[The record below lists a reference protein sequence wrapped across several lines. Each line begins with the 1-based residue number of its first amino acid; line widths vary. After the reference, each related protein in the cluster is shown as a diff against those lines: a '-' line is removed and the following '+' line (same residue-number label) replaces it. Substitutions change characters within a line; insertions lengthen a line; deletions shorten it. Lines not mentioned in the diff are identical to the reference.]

1 MTMLT
6 FLLSLLFF
14 LVFLFYATKNRL
26 LPAMLVLESLVLM
39 SLLISMFLLE
49 KTDSSMFLVLLLLTL
64 AVCEASLALSLLMS
78 YIKIS
83 GTDVIRVSSGADK

>member
-1 MTMLT
+1 MTMLA

-14 LVFLFYATKNRL
+14 LIFLFYSIKNRL
-26 LPAMLVLESLVLM
+26 LPAMLILESIVLM

-49 KTDSSMFLVLLLLTL
+49 KTDSSLFLFLLLLTL

-83 GTDVIRVSSGADK
+83 GTDMIRVSSTANK